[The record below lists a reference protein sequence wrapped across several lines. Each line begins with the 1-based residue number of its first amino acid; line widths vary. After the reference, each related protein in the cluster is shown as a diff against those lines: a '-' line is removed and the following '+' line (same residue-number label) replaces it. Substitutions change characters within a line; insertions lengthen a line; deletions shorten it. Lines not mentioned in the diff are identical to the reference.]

1 MINILEFSAD
11 WKQIDCQNKETLII
25 IKEFPLLEDM
35 QLFNNKP
42 LLVVQEIS
50 ILNDVD
56 FLNFAIISLCT

>member
-1 MINILEFSAD
+1 MLEFSAD

-25 IKEFPLLEDM
+25 IKVFPLLQDM

-42 LLVVQEIS
+42 GLVVQEKS

-56 FLNFAIISLCT
+56 VLNFVIISLCT